1 MDKKIIICGDSFA
14 KGIGCRDLVNEPY
27 GSLLSKELNMPLINL
42 AKGSSTHLSIY
53 LQAKYAV
60 DNYADSAGLVIVTC
74 TSYDRV
80 EWFPW
85 DYTHPGRDYTN
96 ADVNYH
102 EYPPY
107 MPGSYAVS
115 EHDGQPHPMID
126 DEMYTGKMF
135 TENLMGVIDY
145 WETTASKGIRGGY
158 YSRFGNEPKERMK
171 VLYDYAAH
179 IHDPSIN
186 RLHSI
191 GLLTMAHQLLSKA
204 GIRHLIGTH
213 EVEAYSAFI
222 NRSNLVNIDW
232 GQLALDY
239 PDDLPSWHTSSKG
252 HEVAKNAVIEKLKEN
267 GWTYGN

>member
-27 GSLLSKELNMPLINL
+27 GSLLSKELDMPLINL
-42 AKGSSTHLSIY
+42 AKGSSTNLSIY

-85 DYTHPGRDYTN
+85 DYTTPKREYTN

-107 MPGSYAVS
+107 LQGSYGIS
-115 EHDGQPHPMID
+115 GHMGEDHPMVD
-126 DEMYTGKMF
+126 DDRYTGKMF
-135 TENLMGVIDY
+135 TENLMGVINY
-145 WETTASKGIRGGY
+145 WETYAIKGKSGGY
-158 YSRFGNEPKERMK
+158 YARFDDEPMERMK
-171 VLYDYAAH
+171 ILYDYAAQ
-179 IHDPSIN
+179 IHDPGIN

-204 GIRHLIGTH
+204 GIRHLIGTQ
-213 EVEAYSAFI
+213 EVEVYSAFI
-222 NRSNLVNIDW
+222 DRTNLVNIDW
-232 GQLALDY
+232 GQLSLDY
-239 PDDLPSWHTSSKG
+239 PDDIPSWHTSDKG
-252 HEVAKNAVIEKLKEN
+252 HVVASKVVIEKLKEN
-267 GWTYGN
+267 GWM